1 MAGFD
6 LDAALEKGEIPND
19 PVILNKIKE
28 DPTGAVFAR
37 VQKNFADYKVKR
49 KDQITDVAGS
59 SGSDFNEL
67 AKKAPQAQQSEPT
80 EIKPTPPSTPPVK
93 KLPDDTVGFSQL
105 PNQDQLIEEQV
116 KLNKI
121 PNDKVILDSIRSG
134 KVPISRVQQN
144 YAKYL
149 EKNPSAFVATPEGI
163 KIESAPL
170 KQNQPA
176 VVQVKETIHD
186 QILDK
191 ASSSPSD
198 DFFRQRKALIDSQ
211 NGNLAQIQQIQ
222 AETFAKL
229 QPEIDR
235 RVPTTYENGQKIPP
249 MDRLSMYQD
258 QLEKDRDWKV
268 YGHLTQEFADPF
280 GVAVATKKGDLFKV
294 PEGLTPAEEQRRI
307 SGIQNNN
314 PKDSLENILL
324 DRDRA
329 EKKSKEITLKDLI
342 TGKDKE
348 KAAAQQ
354 KSNELFSDEAPQYG
368 IEAPKNFKLTS
379 KEKALGVGFN
389 LIGGLIYGGPLTKL
403 TEAIPGIAKLAQIAS
418 KSGETLT
425 ELKAARVAAKALGA
439 ADEVS
444 ALSGAIR
451 STRAVGT
458 AASVGRVTAEGFATG
473 SVVGGTRSILENNPA
488 EDVLKDAVTEGTMF
502 AVFGN
507 LLLPAVGAVG
517 KLAGLRKEFRAN
529 DSIRRLAE
537 NPEVNQLAER
547 AQQTNV
553 IQRINSSEFKPVSP
567 EDQAAQA
574 VAAKIEGIKPLTG
587 LKSAIVSN
595 PELLRYALADDS
607 KNLGEALFG
616 ANGLYKN
623 LVEFSP
629 ELSLLVKAGRTND
642 AIDAAQS
649 VMTNVL
655 RRNPEVRDFTFAP
668 LIHNSDSINVVYAN
682 RLAKNVKDP
691 ELYPNLRSNLL
702 NYLDEPSSANRLLL
716 EQNAPKRFFER
727 LSKPKFFD
735 VRLNPQ
741 EIDTFVGDFMEKTLA
756 AVAGKGPAV
765 PANLIGKLRSTD
777 ELLKTAVTFNRELN
791 RKFIDKMA
799 SNPYSF
805 EDNFV
810 QVDPALTQGVRSGV
824 ELRRLQ
830 TERNVTLDQHR
841 DLTSLIQSHQQK
853 ISNTTDPAEIRNLNQ
868 QILSF
873 KDQQRVL
880 NNIVS
885 RQESSINAMSSN
897 LKSLPEDQVS
907 KINQYVD
914 EIYLPRRFGYQ
925 TKEDVGKLAEATAE
939 IRQKKGQLAEFN
951 QLVDSGLLEKLK
963 VPMEEVKNLRQ
974 TILTDIND
982 IRTKYKQGTTRESV
996 QQYRQKFG
1004 AADNPNF
1011 VKADSELA
1019 DVMHAFATSG
1029 KDLQSNY
1036 GALFKG
1042 FALLNPRRL
1051 LLKDLGHNNVLEKML
1066 YHIQDRNAAIDS
1078 KVRKYNE
1085 VIDGIG
1091 IKPGSNESALLQR
1104 FGEGRLKQTDPEF
1117 QALAPDLQAKLIG
1130 GNQVARG
1137 FYDGLIDSINE
1148 VMGKN
1153 NLPQIR
1159 KRADY
1164 FLHFNETMSSLPNKI
1179 VQFTKGLASGE
1190 VEAENGFRMF
1200 YKSKTELDPN
1210 RTRFSS
1216 EKARAGLEF
1225 KDDAITGMK
1234 AYLKPALERVY
1245 YTDLIRE
1252 IDTARH
1258 FAPQNMGNFLQDVK
1272 EKILLR
1278 QPTELDQ
1285 AVFKRSTVP
1294 RQILGAYH
1302 QRIGKG
1308 AILYNAGTVLQNAL
1322 STVQNI
1328 AVSPLHAA
1336 KAVGQMFSK
1345 EGNEAV
1351 ALSKNLATRDLFNL
1365 EANREGALFT
1375 QEVLDKAG
1383 IIGRGAGK
1391 LGAAVGKVVNPI
1403 SQAYEAV
1410 GGYGLKV
1417 FDRIAAKHAYLTG
1430 FSKAR
1435 SMGLSQE
1442 EAARFAD
1449 KWTDMIQNSTD
1460 SSNQTNLYRSTI
1472 GKSLFQFS
1480 SFVTNYAGTIV
1491 RDLPNI
1497 ARTDGSARAVSMV
1510 LNSVAGMSIANEFAK
1525 AAGVPEPFKMDTF
1538 IPFLGQQRFGSYG
1551 LLGSAYKGIAAV
1563 VGDEQTSKKA
1573 KRDLTRTV
1581 TSLAIPGGN
1590 QLSKI
1595 LNTQKAKVRNK
1606 DVRDYLF
1613 GVQPRDKNTKRS
1625 DRSFLDN
1632 LRSDTKEELFGQ

>member
-1 MAGFD
+1 MAEFD
-6 LDAALEKGEIPND
+6 LNAAVEKGEIPND
-19 PVILNKIKE
+19 PMILNKIKE

-37 VQKNFADYKVKR
+37 VQKNFSNYKVKR
-49 KDQITDVAGS
+49 KDQIKDVAGS
-59 SGSDFNEL
+59 SGSDFNDL
-67 AKKAPQAQQSEPT
+67 AKQEP
-80 EIKPTPPSTPPVK
+80 KPVVEPSPKPSGSLSSDQPIPV
-93 KLPDDTVGFSQL
+93 SQL
-105 PNQDQLIEEQV
+105 PSSEEFLQQQI
-116 KLNKI
+116 KLNQI
-121 PNDKVILDSIRSG
+121 PDDKMVLDSIRSG
-134 KVPISRVQQN
+134 KVPISRVQKN
-144 YAKYL
+144 YANYL
-149 EKNPSAFVATPEGI
+149 AKNPSAFVATPDGI
-163 KIESAPL
+163 KIETKPL
-170 KQNQPA
+170 KENIPA
-176 VVQVKETIHD
+176 VSQVKDTIHD

-191 ASSSPSD
+191 ASTSPSD
-198 DFFRQRKALIDSQ
+198 DFFRQRKALIDSGT
-211 NGNLAQIQQIQ
+211 GNLAQIQQLQ
-222 AETFAKL
+222 ADTFAKL

-235 RVPTTYENGQKIPP
+235 RVPTTFENGQPIPP
-249 MDRLSMYQD
+249 QDRLQMYQD
-258 QLEKDRDWKV
+258 QIEKDRDWKV

-280 GVAVATKKGDLFKV
+280 GVVVSAKKGDLFKA
-294 PEGLTPAEEQRRI
+294 PDALTPAEEQRRI
-307 SGIQNNN
+307 AGIRNSN
-314 PKDSLENILL
+314 PQDSIENILL
-324 DRDRA
+324 DRRRA
-329 EKKSKEITLKDLI
+329 EEKSKEITLQDRI

-348 KAAAQQ
+348 KAAAKQ
-354 KSNELFSDEAPQYG
+354 KANELFSDEAPQYG
-368 IEAPKNFKLTS
+368 IEAPKNFKLTG
-379 KEKALGVGFN
+379 KERALGTGFN
-389 LIGGLIYGGPLTKL
+389 LIGGLLYGGPLAKL

-439 ADEVS
+439 ADEV
-444 ALSGAIR
+444 ATLSGAIR
-451 STRAVGT
+451 STRAVGA

-473 SVVGGTRSILENNPA
+473 AVVGGTRSILENNPT
-488 EDVLKDAVTEGTMF
+488 EDVVKDAVTEGTMF

-547 AQQTNV
+547 VQQTNV
-553 IQRINSSEFKPVSP
+553 IQRINSSEFKPSSP
-567 EDQAAQA
+567 EDLAAQA

-595 PELLRYALADDS
+595 PELLRYALAGDS

-702 NYLDEPSSANRLLL
+702 NYLDDPSSANRLLV
-716 EQNAPKRFFER
+716 EQNSPKRFFER

-756 AVAGKGPAV
+756 AVAGKGPAI
-765 PANLIGKLRSTD
+765 PSGIIGKIRGTD
-777 ELLKTAVTFNRELN
+777 ELLKTAITFNRELN

-810 QVDPALTQGVRSGV
+810 QVDPALTQGVKSGI

-841 DLTSLIQSHQQK
+841 DLTTLIQSHQQK
-853 ISNTTDPAEIRNLNQ
+853 ISGTTDPTEIRNLNQ
-868 QILSF
+868 QLLSF

-885 RQESSINAMSSN
+885 RQESSINAMSTN
-897 LKSLPEDQVS
+897 LKSLPEDQVAQ
-907 KINQYVD
+907 INQYVN
-914 EIYLPRRFGYQ
+914 EVYLPRRFGYQ

-951 QLVDSGLLEKLK
+951 QLVDSGVIDKLK

-974 TILTDIND
+974 TLLTDIND
-982 IRTKYKQGTTRESV
+982 IRTKYKQSTVKESV

-1036 GALFKG
+1036 GALFRG

-1066 YHIQDRNAAIDS
+1066 YHIQDRNAAIDA
-1078 KVRKYNE
+1078 KVRKYND

-1091 IKPGSNESALLQR
+1091 FKPGSKESGLLQK

-1117 QALAPDLQAKLIG
+1117 QALAPDVQAKLIG

-1137 FYDGLIDSINE
+1137 FYDGLIDSVNE

-1164 FLHFNETMSSLPNKI
+1164 FLHFSETMSSLPAKLKD
-1179 VQFTKGLASGE
+1179 FTKGLLSGE
-1190 VEAENGFRMF
+1190 VESENGFRMF
-1200 YKSKTELDPN
+1200 YKSKTTLDAN
-1210 RTRFSS
+1210 RTNFSS

-1285 AVFKRSTVP
+1285 AIFKRSTIP
-1294 RQILGAYH
+1294 RKILGAYH

-1308 AILYNAGTVLQNAL
+1308 AILFNVGTVLQNAL

-1328 AVSPLHAA
+1328 AVSPLHAT

-1351 ALSKNLATRDLFNL
+1351 ALSKNLATRNLLNL
-1365 EANREGALFT
+1365 EANREGALFS

-1391 LGAAVGKVVNPI
+1391 IGEAVGKVANPV
-1403 SQAYEAV
+1403 SKAFEAV

-1497 ARTDGSARAVSMV
+1497 ARTDGSARAVGMI
-1510 LNSVAGMSIANEFAK
+1510 LNSVAGMSIANEFSK

-1551 LLGSAYKGIAAV
+1551 LLGTAYKGVEAV
-1563 VGDEQTSKKA
+1563 VGNEQSSRRA

-1581 TSLAIPGGN
+1581 TSLALPGGN

-1595 LNTQKAKVRNK
+1595 LNTEKAKSKNK

-1613 GVQPRDKNTKRS
+1613 GLQPKNKKPKRS
-1625 DRSFLDN
+1625 ERSFLEN
-1632 LRSDTKEELFGQ
+1632 LRTDTKEELFGK